1 METLRNSA
9 AGLDISLITWHFN
22 FLVQMNTL
30 MTSKPVGM
38 AVNSDEGGMRIITYV
53 ITNVL
58 NFSTPAS
65 HLQSFAKK
73 KGTWEHKLR
82 QAEIERTEGSR
93 WKENHQNDD
102 DPPISH
108 HISHFLPPEELA
120 KFMQRQKVK
129 VVGAILY
136 VVLSKCLLC

>member
-38 AVNSDEGGMRIITYV
+38 AVNSDEGGMRIIT
-53 ITNVL
+53 NKDVL
-58 NFSTPAS
+58 IFSTLAFQS
-65 HLQSFAKK
+65 QSFAKK
-73 KGTWEHKLR
+73 IGTWEHKLR
-82 QAEIERTEGSR
+82 RAEIERTEGSR

>member
-9 AGLDISLITWHFN
+9 AGLDIFLIICNLN

-73 KGTWEHKLR
+73 KGP
-82 QAEIERTEGSR
+82 GST
-93 WKENHQNDD
+93 N
-102 DPPISH
+102 
-108 HISHFLPPEELA
+108 
-120 KFMQRQKVK
+120 
-129 VVGAILY
+129 
-136 VVLSKCLLC
+136 